1 MIKVKYNFNHISPN
15 NQTDP
20 RQTKI
25 NTKNT
30 WYVCYGRKN
39 TSSFSPVC
47 RLQLIHN
54 RCTMNDYELW
64 SEAASYLQINK
75 LGQVKF
81 YKFKPAAIS
90 ESYYN
95 LNSNEFRKLCNVSNP
110 ASDGEKEIVLV
121 WMQALRNKWR
131 RTSKVWQYFDEVRE
145 NGEVLPKRKSCSN

>member
-25 NTKNT
+25 NT
-30 WYVCYGRKN
+30 KN

-64 SEAASYLQINK
+64 SEAASYLQVNK
-75 LGQVKF
+75 LGHVKF
-81 YKFKPAAIS
+81 YRFKPAAIS

-110 ASDGEKEIVLV
+110 ASDGEEEIVLV
-121 WMQALRNKWR
+121 WMQALRNKWG
-131 RTSKVWQYFDEVRE
+131 RTSKVWQYFDQVRE
-145 NGEVLPKRKSCSN
+145 NGEVWPKRKSCIN